1 MKYNERV
8 RHLETHNALNTL
20 WQQCCPQEIRKQFR
34 KMKWVKR
41 AVTGN
46 KGCGSASKW
55 RTVSCAWEL
64 QPLGVGGKPANKFE
78 RITTECFLWNAEDI
92 YITLSAPLISCA
104 KTEWL
109 SLFSCLKR
117 VIFHH
122 TFQKIHKADFR
133 KRSWSFSLQ
142 NSVWAMFWMNLKFSC
157 FVSFYWWL
165 TGISFLPLRN
175 PWQKI
180 SQRDTVATFQPM
192 LHMQF

>member
-46 KGCGSASKW
+46 KDCGSASKW
-55 RTVSCAWEL
+55 GTVSCAWEL

-122 TFQKIHKADFR
+122 TFQKKKSIKLILERGVDRSLCRIQSELCFEWTLNFLALSRFSDDRLASLSCLSGIHGR
-133 KRSWSFSLQ
+133 KLAKEIQ
-142 NSVWAMFWMNLKFSC
+142 
-157 FVSFYWWL
+157 
-165 TGISFLPLRN
+165 
-175 PWQKI
+175 
-180 SQRDTVATFQPM
+180 
-192 LHMQF
+192 